1 MKAESGLAV
10 KVERDAARVF
20 VVVTTVVGFVLGP
33 VTAQAADTKGGS
45 GGKPTEVSFESIPGS
60 TVKRVILT
68 RKAAERLDIQTGKVS
83 EDVIVAKQM
92 VSGLVIAPL
101 AKEAQTTPSGGTFGG
116 FLKPAATPA
125 PAPKP
130 GAAKALT
137 PVGELWLQ
145 VMLSPAEWER
155 LAKDKPARV
164 LALPTRTR
172 LEKEVSATLVPRP
185 PVEDVRRSM
194 LTVYYLASGGD
205 SGLALNNRM
214 RVELPLTGTEEKQK
228 VVPYSAVYYDAK
240 GGAWAYVNGK
250 PLTYERQKIVVTRI
264 VGDMAILSE
273 GPPVGTAVVITGA
286 PMLYGTEVFG
296 K

>member
-1 MKAESGLAV
+1 MKTESGLAV

-101 AKEAQTTPSGGTFGG
+101 AQEAQTSLSGGTFGG

-125 PAPKP
+125 PAPKS
-130 GAAKALT
+130 AAALT
-137 PVGELWLQ
+137 PAGELWLQ
-145 VMLSPAEWER
+145 LMLSPAEWER

-164 LALPTRTR
+164 LALPTRNK
-172 LEKEVSATLVPRP
+172 LEKEVTATLVPRP
-185 PVEDVRRSM
+185 PVEDARRSM
-194 LTVYYLASGGD
+194 LTVYYLVSGGD

-240 GGAWAYVNGK
+240 GGAWAYVNSK
-250 PLTYERQKIVVTRI
+250 PLTYERQKIVVSRI
-264 VGDMAILSE
+264 VGDIASLTE
-273 GPPVGTAVVITGA
+273 GPAVGTLVVITGA
-286 PMLYGTEVFG
+286 PMLYGAEVFG